1 MARYPFLYRTQ
12 SGKYPSLKLL
22 DELNLL
28 SEPVMEKFTAKMTV
42 DFPIS
47 YHDGLIIVGSPVY
60 KVAGIQRKL
69 IKRYTNIHC
78 LNKRAKQR
86 KANYKKLRR
95 EILYQYDLEVHE
107 LNQLMAEANSRN
119 YPK

>member
-1 MARYPFLYRTQ
+1 MARYPFLYRTR

-28 SEPVMEKFTAKMTV
+28 SEPVMEKFIAKMKV

-47 YHDGLIIVGSPVY
+47 YHDGLIIVGNPIY
-60 KVAGIQRKL
+60 NITGIQRML
-69 IKRYTNIHC
+69 IKRYTNVRR

-95 EILYQYDLEVHE
+95 EILYQYKLEAYE

-119 YPK
+119 K